1 MVLRREDN
9 GPEKDMSNEKSSYH
23 MPKLS
28 VSNLK
33 VSLNSPYSNSNQ
45 ISPQPSARTYT
56 YTQTHT

>member
-1 MVLRREDN
+1 MVLRREEN
-9 GPEKDMSNEKSSYH
+9 GLEKELSSDKPSYH

-33 VSLNSPYSNSNQ
+33 VSLNSPYSDSNQ

-56 YTQTHT
+56 YTHTQT